1 MRRLI
6 ESKGYDGIVYR
17 NTGETAGGAETM
29 KRQTDLLA
37 ALSASQKRRGR
48 PPGQYDEEDQQTPE
62 YQAWNAAYE
71 RDQDFRA
78 RNAEDSYIVFHPE
91 QVKSATGNTGAFNPK
106 DKNITRMSLIPG
118 LPDPTLEGEGKAKD
132 LFGKYAGSINVNQM
146 NVDEDAKKRLH
157 AYYQAMKPQL
167 EQLLGKTLSDEEV
180 RDAAENSPPLDQVM
194 PFSMQKNVAAGVLK
208 LRQVI
213 AEGSM
218 RGDVTKEY
226 YENYVRLQSIAKFAG
241 RLLQKFNVKADP
253 NAFNAMGEESAK
265 LPAANQLQMDV
276 LQKIAATGARMD
288 DVIDQ
293 AHGLDWKNPREVAK
307 FYRQYVKPTAWEL
320 LTEFRYINMLSS
332 PLTHIIKSA
341 SEAQAFTLATATR
354 AGAGVVGTMQ
364 RAVGLKGEHYMGEAP
379 RFVGGAMQAFPGAI
393 KAAADVMAGRTAM
406 DRYSVDRL
414 PSMGQ
419 AANKA
424 MIPIAKFNQAFG
436 SVTHALEAASQFWI
450 HMAEGGEIKA
460 RTYQAKKLGQDPV
473 AQMAQIA
480 VDAHEAAR
488 RWMFRS
494 RPNSSGENG
503 QGSVLNTIDAVTEQ
517 INKLRSLKGNSA
529 QKSVRDVANFF
540 IPFVNTPMN
549 ILKAGIEY
557 SPMGFTTMIRAG
569 DKTTQFSKA
578 MIGSTVFAG
587 AAALVANTQSTWA
600 TPNNASDRADFQAAG
615 KVPYAIKIGD
625 RWFQYNKMGA
635 LAYPIALAAAWKE
648 YSTDP
653 RYENLGGRVGAAMAG
668 YAKFFGDQSY
678 VQGLTDLTKNLEG
691 NVKSFAQDTPA
702 NFARQL
708 VPLDA
713 LQGWVNTIFDPK
725 IRVATSPFER
735 LESGIPGLSQNLT
748 ERSTPLGEP
757 ATRVAPAQNLFNL
770 TPIKTSVES
779 TDPVVRAVG
788 RLGLKI
794 GVPSRVVFG
803 QTLENDQY
811 QRYVKEVGQDVKQE
825 ITSTVLDP
833 SFAKIPKSEQ
843 QETIDMIIHN
853 VRRGVKMEMFQDLYE
868 RQAEQQNEQPQEAE

>member
-1 MRRLI
+1 
-6 ESKGYDGIVYR
+6 
-17 NTGETAGGAETM
+17 
-29 KRQTDLLA
+29 
-37 ALSASQKRRGR
+37 
-48 PPGQYDEEDQQTPE
+48 
-62 YQAWNAAYE
+62 
-71 RDQDFRA
+71 
-78 RNAEDSYIVFHPE
+78 
-91 QVKSATGNTGAFNPK
+91 
-106 DKNITRMSLIPG
+106 
-118 LPDPTLEGEGKAKD
+118 
-132 LFGKYAGSINVNQM
+132 
-146 NVDEDAKKRLH
+146 
-157 AYYQAMKPQL
+157 
-167 EQLLGKTLSDEEV
+167 
-180 RDAAENSPPLDQVM
+180 M

-253 NAFNAMGEESAK
+253 NAFNAMGAESAK

-293 AHGLDWKNPREVAK
+293 AHGLDWNNPREVAK

-341 SEAQAFTLATATR
+341 SEAQAFGLATATK
-354 AGAGVVGTMQ
+354 AGAGVVGSMQ
-364 RAVGLKGEHYMGEAP
+364 RAVGLKGEHYIGEAP
-379 RFVGGAMQAFPGAI
+379 RFVSGAMQAFPGAI

-406 DRYSVDRL
+406 DRYSVNRL

-460 RTYQAKKLGQDPV
+460 RTYQAQKLGRDPI
-473 AQMAQIA
+473 AEMSQIA

-488 RWMFRS
+488 KWMFRA

-503 QGSVLNTIDAVTEQ
+503 QGSVLNTVDAVTEQ
-517 INKLRSLKGNSA
+517 INKLRSLKGNAA
-529 QKSVRDVANFF
+529 QKSIRDATNFF

-557 SPMGFTTMIRAG
+557 SPLGFTTMIKAG
-569 DKTTQFSKA
+569 DKTTQFTKA

-587 AAALVANTQSTWA
+587 AAALVANTQSTWD
-600 TPNNASDRADFQAAG
+600 TPNNASDRADFQMAG

-653 RYENLGGRVGAAMAG
+653 RYKNLGGRLGAAMAG

-735 LESGIPGLSQNLT
+735 IESGIPGLSKNLS

-757 ATRVAPAQNLFNL
+757 ATRVAPGENLFNL

-779 TDPVVRAVG
+779 TDPVIREVG
-788 RLGLKI
+788 RLGLRVGI
-794 GVPSRVVFG
+794 PSRVVFG

-811 QRYVKEVGQDVKQE
+811 QKYVKEVGQDVKQE
-825 ITSTVLDP
+825 IASTILDP
-833 SFAKIPKSEQ
+833 SFARIPKSEQ
-843 QETIDMIIHN
+843 QETIDMIVHR